1 MEFHPDFLDMCIETS
16 VLVAAAGGP
25 TQGGGAQGG
34 GAQGG
39 GAEKRGRDGHKL
51 SILKSSNFDMGKV
64 RSTLRQYAREW

>member
-25 TQGGGAQGG
+25 TQGG